1 MADQTDAV
9 PAPAGA
15 TPDRRPGRQ
24 LAVVVL
30 AGVAGAALVAVAAA
44 LTWWSA
50 DFVDPLT
57 GPLTVALTGGTCVPE
72 LVPLALVGLAGLGA
86 ALATGG
92 LPRRL
97 VGLVLLLCGLTVAV
111 RSALSAA
118 EGPTGPPA
126 LTSSLTR
133 PADPVGVAQL
143 HLAGPA
149 LAVLGGLLLLLAGV
163 LVVLG
168 VGARRLG
175 ARYERT
181 AAAAGSRS
189 RGHRH
194 NGARHGAG
202 AGRGG
207 FGRTRAG

>member
-1 MADQTDAV
+1 MADQAAGL
-9 PAPAGA
+9 PASAGTA
-15 TPDRRPGRQ
+15 PDRRRQ
-24 LAVVVL
+24 LAVLV
-30 AGVAGAALVAVAAA
+30 ATGVAGAALVAVASA

-57 GPLTVALTGGTCVPE
+57 GPLTLTLNGAACVPE

-97 VGLVLLLCGLTVAV
+97 VGLVVLVCGLTVAV
-111 RSALSAA
+111 RSVLTAA
-118 EGPTGPPA
+118 AGPSGPPG
-126 LTSSLTR
+126 LKGSLTR
-133 PADPVGVAQL
+133 PADPVGGAQL
-143 HLAGPA
+143 HLAGPT
-149 LAVLGGLLLLLAGV
+149 LAVLGGVLLSLAGA

-181 AAAAGSRS
+181 SPATASR
-189 RGHRH
+189 
-194 NGARHGAG
+194 ARSPRDGAG
-202 AGRGG
+202 AGGAGSGG
-207 FGRTRAG
+207 AGAG